1 MVRIL
6 SRGEGESKLTVTGS
20 TVQDQE
26 LMAEGKQFSLQ
37 GEARAEAITY
47 TREQT
52 RHGSEG
58 YRTELGKCSDFNLFE
73 VFGRDRSPWSS
84 AL

>member
-20 TVQDQE
+20 AVQDQE

-47 TREQT
+47 ARE
-52 RHGSEG
+52 
-58 YRTELGKCSDFNLFE
+58 
-73 VFGRDRSPWSS
+73 
-84 AL
+84 